1 MHKILLQKS
10 IRGVKTIPKISMKQS
25 LRIQSRKITDII
37 KKIVAIPVGKQ
48 NYKPG
53 MHDFVEYD
61 DAQVAVLYVFF
72 PFPWGLGG
80 EVSIVII

>member
-1 MHKILLQKS
+1 
-10 IRGVKTIPKISMKQS
+10 MKQS
-25 LRIQSRKITDII
+25 LRIQSRRITDII

-53 MHDFVEYD
+53 MHDSVEYD
-61 DAQVAVLYVFF
+61 GVQVAVFYVFL
-72 PFPWGLGG
+72 PLPWGLGG